1 MSIHT
6 LLADAHP
13 AVTAGVGAALGCG
26 PGARFHPS
34 ARAHDASTLLE
45 LLEKRPCHL
54 LITECCLPYTRYPG
68 ALHMIGEIR
77 RRWPELPIM
86 VMTMAPGVGTLRALL
101 ALGVLGLYDKSE
113 GLAELPQAAL
123 QVSRG
128 KPYRCSR
135 FQQLLRDHAP
145 RMLPSTLSA
154 AEAQVVAMYGRGF
167 NRAQVAHR
175 LGCTEKTV
183 KRWVREAMDKIGL
196 PHEPAF
202 IDFAVGINVPGSGGQ
217 ERHHSNCW

>member
-13 AVTAGVGAALGCG
+13 VVTAGVGAALGNG

-34 ARAHDASTLLE
+34 ARAHDANTLLG
-45 LLEKRPCHL
+45 LLEQRPCNL
-54 LITECCLPYTRYPG
+54 LITECSLPYTRYPG

-77 RRWPELPIM
+77 QRWPELPIM
-86 VMTMAPGVGTLRALL
+86 VLTMAPGVGTLRALL

-113 GLAELPQAAL
+113 GLADLPHAAL

-128 KPYRCSR
+128 KPYLCDRIH
-135 FQQLLRDHAP
+135 QLLQDHAP

-154 AEAQVVAMYGRGF
+154 SEAEVVAMYGKGL
-167 NRAQVAHR
+167 NVAQIAHR

-183 KRWVREAMDKIGL
+183 KRWAREAMDKIGL

-202 IDFAVGINVPGSGGQ
+202 IDYAVGITMPG
-217 ERHHSNCW
+217 